1 MCVCFQ
7 VCPVLLALVSKCVYV
22 FRCVQSCW
30 PWSVNV
36 CMFSGVC
43 MFSVLLALV
52 SKCVY
57 VFRCGRVLLA
67 LVSKCVYVFRCVQ
80 SCWPWSVNVC
90 MFSGVCSLVGLGQ

>member
-7 VCPVLLALVSKCVYV
+7 VCPVLLALVSNVFCVYV
-22 FRCVQSCW
+22 FRWGESCWPWSVNVCMFSGVGQSCW

-43 MFSVLLALV
+43 
-52 SKCVY
+52 
-57 VFRCGRVLLA
+57 
-67 LVSKCVYVFRCVQ
+67 Q

-90 MFSGVCSLVGLGQ
+90 MFSGVSSLVGLGQ